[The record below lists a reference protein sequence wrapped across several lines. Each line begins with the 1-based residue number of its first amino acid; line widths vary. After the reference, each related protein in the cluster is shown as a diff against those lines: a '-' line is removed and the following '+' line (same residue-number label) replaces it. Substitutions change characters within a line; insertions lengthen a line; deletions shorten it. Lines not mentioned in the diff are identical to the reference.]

1 MKQIKYMY
9 FVGWGISIFKFVWK
23 CKGRVMRKRGGLIQT
38 TAILK
43 LSDIKKKPVYLKHV
57 HCDL

>member
-1 MKQIKYMY
+1 MY
-9 FVGWGISIFKFVWK
+9 FAGWGISIFKFVWK
-23 CKGRVMRKRGGLIQT
+23 CKGRVMRRRGGLIQT

-43 LSDIKKKPVYLKHV
+43 LSDILKKTVYLKHV